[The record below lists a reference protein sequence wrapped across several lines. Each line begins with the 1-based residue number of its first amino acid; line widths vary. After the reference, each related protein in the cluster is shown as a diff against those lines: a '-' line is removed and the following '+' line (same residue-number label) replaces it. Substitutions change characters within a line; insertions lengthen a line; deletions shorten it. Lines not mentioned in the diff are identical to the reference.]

1 MTTFLPDFPKQ
12 SQFPL
17 ICPLDAINILVL
29 VILGTLYFW
38 FIVSI
43 IKAHCNFWC
52 ISRSLKLKRGPRSLS
67 IFEAASK
74 LYLKERKKKKAN
86 ARLQKLW
93 YNFWHLPMSYFNH
106 HPRRQCNII
115 VLFTRN

>member
-74 LYLKERKKKKAN
+74 LYLKERKKKSQCKVTKA
-86 ARLQKLW
+86 
-93 YNFWHLPMSYFNH
+93 M
-106 HPRRQCNII
+106 
-115 VLFTRN
+115 V